1 MPEPPATPAS
11 NPGHHPV
18 DPERPHTGHGFGR
31 LLVAVYGLLAL
42 AATGRSILQITEYFD
57 RAPVPFLLSALA
69 ALIYLVATI
78 GLARGNRTSVRVATI
93 ALTVELLGVLVVG
106 TWSRVQPE
114 AFPEKT
120 VWSHFG
126 SGYGYVPLLLPVLG
140 LWWIRRTV
148 RATAASAAVATTP
161 ADPAGPAAQAPNEH
175 GDPTGTD
182 PARSAD

>member
-1 MPEPPATPAS
+1 MSEPHATPAQ
-11 NPGHHPV
+11 NPEHHPA
-18 DPERPHTGHGFGR
+18 DPDRPHTGHGFGR

-78 GLARGNRTSVRVATI
+78 GLARGNRASVRVATI

-106 TWSRVQPE
+106 TWSQFRPE

-126 SGYGYVPLLLPVLG
+126 EGYGYVPLLLPIIG
-140 LWWIRRTV
+140 LWWIRRTA
-148 RATAASAAVATTP
+148 RATVASDAVATTAAEAAEP
-161 ADPAGPAAQAPNEH
+161 VDPTAHEH